1 MKKRIILA
9 IVAIA
14 LLVLAFA
21 LTASAED
28 ILVNTITSE
37 AYGTVYQL
45 SADPGL
51 DNAKQYVSTLNT
63 IEDLGTDKDSLVI
76 MTDGNYYYVF
86 PSTYIFDEHTQ
97 REIGKFSIT
106 LTKGAGNNY
115 SSTQKGIND
124 VFAEWN
130 EAEGTSL
137 PTFAFSG
144 SWGNS
149 TFDCLVR
156 LEVPT
161 DVKFVHRS
169 HCLIKSD
176 TLVEIVFPAGVSI
189 TNAGGCF
196 YGNDSLTTVTLPT
209 GITAIPNDFFCDCI
223 ALTTIVNWDAVKNSI
238 TSVGNYA
245 FYNCDSLVSVSLP
258 ALTSIGNQ
266 AFAYCA
272 ELKTVDLTGS
282 SFVKLN
288 SAFRNCPKLESINLP
303 DTVDGISQDGF
314 HACSSLTYLK
324 IPRNA
329 TYIGNYAF
337 NGCSSLATLDMSEA
351 MNLKSTGNNT
361 FNGAGITELIF
372 PEGFET
378 FGGFGSA
385 SKLTYVYFPNSTK
398 SIGGI
403 QFGKMPSYTIPLGV
417 TVLKGKTLD
426 YCSTST
432 VTIHKG
438 VTSVDSQAFYGM
450 SVATIIYTGSES
462 DAVVAQIKTAA
473 PKATIVYADHC
484 ETYFGAHAWSGN
496 AEMLPVDYFKG
507 VFYADNCTREG
518 CGIGAIDET
527 KTIGA
532 LFNYL
537 GYSYTEV
544 AINGAY
550 SMSQFYSINKA
561 NVSEYV
567 ARTGNSF
574 EFGLVVA
581 SVDNPLGS
589 EFEGT
594 SKVLVAPQSNIVH
607 NYFDVK
613 VYGISEKHTTSEIV
627 FCAFVKDGDTVYYLD
642 NGVTSETVECKSF
655 EDVKTL
661 ENAKAE

>member
-97 REIGKFSIT
+97 REVGKFSIT

-238 TSVGNYA
+238 TYVGNYPL
-245 FYNCDSLVSVSLP
+245 YNCD
-258 ALTSIGNQ
+258 
-266 AFAYCA
+266 
-272 ELKTVDLTGS
+272 
-282 SFVKLN
+282 
-288 SAFRNCPKLESINLP
+288 
-303 DTVDGISQDGF
+303 
-314 HACSSLTYLK
+314 
-324 IPRNA
+324 
-329 TYIGNYAF
+329 
-337 NGCSSLATLDMSEA
+337 
-351 MNLKSTGNNT
+351 
-361 FNGAGITELIF
+361 
-372 PEGFET
+372 
-378 FGGFGSA
+378 
-385 SKLTYVYFPNSTK
+385 
-398 SIGGI
+398 
-403 QFGKMPSYTIPLGV
+403 
-417 TVLKGKTLD
+417 
-426 YCSTST
+426 
-432 VTIHKG
+432 
-438 VTSVDSQAFYGM
+438 
-450 SVATIIYTGSES
+450 
-462 DAVVAQIKTAA
+462 
-473 PKATIVYADHC
+473 
-484 ETYFGAHAWSGN
+484 
-496 AEMLPVDYFKG
+496 
-507 VFYADNCTREG
+507 
-518 CGIGAIDET
+518 
-527 KTIGA
+527 
-532 LFNYL
+532 
-537 GYSYTEV
+537 
-544 AINGAY
+544 
-550 SMSQFYSINKA
+550 
-561 NVSEYV
+561 
-567 ARTGNSF
+567 
-574 EFGLVVA
+574 
-581 SVDNPLGS
+581 
-589 EFEGT
+589 
-594 SKVLVAPQSNIVH
+594 
-607 NYFDVK
+607 
-613 VYGISEKHTTSEIV
+613 
-627 FCAFVKDGDTVYYLD
+627 
-642 NGVTSETVECKSF
+642 
-655 EDVKTL
+655 
-661 ENAKAE
+661 